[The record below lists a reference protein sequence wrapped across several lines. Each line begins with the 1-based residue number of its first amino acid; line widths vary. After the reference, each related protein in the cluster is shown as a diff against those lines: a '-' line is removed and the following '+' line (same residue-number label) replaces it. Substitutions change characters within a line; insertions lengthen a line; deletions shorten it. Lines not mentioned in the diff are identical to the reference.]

1 MCPPRLREDMTD
13 GEQTSVERLA
23 ELLSERL
30 IKSEWEI
37 LVALAQADRA
47 LGPEEL
53 VEATGY
59 TERTVKKRV
68 NSLTEEIVGE
78 RDITKLFRR
87 TADGPVLDSTF
98 AAAVRAEAGVD
109 ADVDPT
115 ADGEG
120 DAADSDAGEDDNEAG
135 GADGAELEEAGGDD
149 GNGADATD
157 T

>member
-1 MCPPRLREDMTD
+1 MTD

-120 DAADSDAGEDDNEAG
+120 DGAHAADSDADTDAAEDGDDEAG

>member
-1 MCPPRLREDMTD
+1 MTD

-87 TADGPVLDSTF
+87 TADGPVLDPTF

-109 ADVDPT
+109 ADVDPV
-115 ADGEG
+115 ADAGG
-120 DAADSDAGEDDNEAG
+120 DVDDDGDDEAVPDAAGEDD
-135 GADGAELEEAGGDD
+135 DGGD
-149 GNGADATD
+149 GHEGEATD
-157 T
+157 A